1 AWPEVGTVSAEA
13 PVYAPAGRGL
23 ASSMGTE
30 TSRVVVVTFPCA
42 SAAVSRNSYVAPSL
56 PSRGTS
62 TTLAELPAAIV
73 DQSAL
78 PAGRVSSDHR
88 RTPENPLSAT
98 WT

>member
-1 AWPEVGTVSAEA
+1 AWPEVGTVSHET
-13 PVYAPAGRGL
+13 PVYAPARSGL

-30 TSRVVVVTFPCA
+30 TSRMVVVTFPCA
-42 SAAVSRNSYVAPSL
+42 SAALSRNSYVAPSL
-56 PSRGTS
+56 PSLGTS

-78 PAGRVSSDHR
+78 PAGRVSGEQR
-88 RTPENPLSAT
+88 RTPENPRSAT